1 MSKPTLLIGYPMGS
15 PIGLATALAWAGIDH
30 DIARVDLLDRPAAF
44 LRINA
49 RGEVP
54 VLIDAERRV
63 LTETLAIARWIEDRD
78 EDRHVSFSPGSRDA
92 LRMWELASFLN
103 TGFTGAFV
111 PFWAAM
117 EAPHFTAE
125 QREFLRAFGKA
136 LVRKRH
142 DQLEAMLGDGPWL
155 MGEHRSLADTILL
168 GVGRWVEFHE
178 VFDINEYPRIAAV
191 RARIEKDPAAQAAA
205 RMESDADNPQVID
218 LSEALARAH

>member
-1 MSKPTLLIGYPMGS
+1 MANPTLLIGYPMGS
-15 PIGLATALAWAGIDH
+15 PIGLAAALAWADIAH
-30 DIARVDLLDRPAAF
+30 DIARVDLLDRPTAF
-44 LRINA
+44 LDVNA

-54 VLIDAERRV
+54 VLIDADARV

-78 EDRHVSFSPGSRDA
+78 ESRRVSFAPGSPDA

-117 EAPHFTAE
+117 EAPHLTNE
-125 QREFLRAFGKA
+125 QREFLRAFGKG

-155 MGEHRSLADTILL
+155 MGDRRSLADAILL

-178 VFDINEYPRIAAV
+178 VFDIGEYPRIAAV
-191 RARIEKDPAAQAAA
+191 RAHIESDPAARAAA
-205 RMESDADNPQVID
+205 TLEGDPADPRVVD
-218 LSEALARAH
+218 LAEALARAG

>member
-1 MSKPTLLIGYPMGS
+1 MHNPTLLIGYPMGS

-44 LRINA
+44 LEVNA

-54 VLIDAERRV
+54 VLIDADGRV

-78 EDRHVSFSPGSRDA
+78 EARRVSFLPGSADA
-92 LRMWELASFLN
+92 LRMWEIAAFLN

-117 EAPHFTAE
+117 EAPHFTDE
-125 QREFLRAFGKA
+125 QRGFLRLFGSG

-142 DQLEAMLGDGPWL
+142 AQLEAMLGDGPWL
-155 MGEHRSLADTILL
+155 MGESRSLADAILL
-168 GVGRWVEFHE
+168 GVGPWVEFHE
-178 VFDINEYPRIAAV
+178 VFDIAEYPRIAAV
-191 RARIEKDPAAQAAA
+191 RARIENDPAAQAAA
-205 RMESDADNPQVID
+205 RLEKEATDPRVVDLADG
-218 LSEALARAH
+218 LARAR